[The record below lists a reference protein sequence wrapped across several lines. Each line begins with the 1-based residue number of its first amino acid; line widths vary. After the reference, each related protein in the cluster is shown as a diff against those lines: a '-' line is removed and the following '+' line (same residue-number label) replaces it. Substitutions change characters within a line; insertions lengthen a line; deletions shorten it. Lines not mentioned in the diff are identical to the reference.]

1 MCVHQCVYMCVYG
14 VCVCDSVV
22 CCCITLSHVVLV
34 SQANI
39 AMAGHIFGDSS
50 QIFVCQYRMLTTI
63 QLVITDI
70 IIIYNNSIQVETIA
84 PVPRLIF

>member
-1 MCVHQCVYMCVYG
+1 MCISVCICVCMVCVC

-39 AMAGHIFGDSS
+39 AMAGYIFGDFS

-63 QLVITDI
+63 QLVII
-70 IIIYNNSIQVETIA
+70 SNNYH
-84 PVPRLIF
+84 L